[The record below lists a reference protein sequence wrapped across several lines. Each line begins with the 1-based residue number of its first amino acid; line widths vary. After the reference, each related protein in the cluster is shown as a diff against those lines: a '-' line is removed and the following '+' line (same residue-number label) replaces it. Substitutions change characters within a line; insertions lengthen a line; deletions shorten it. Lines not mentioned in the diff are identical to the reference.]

1 MWQIQCIGLA
11 KKFVQMLQENQNELF
26 DQANIWVSA
35 FDKDSWNQIMVWEA
49 QERGDICIII
59 TDLCCSAEANT
70 TL

>member
-35 FDKDSWNQIMVWEA
+35 FGKDS
-49 QERGDICIII
+49 
-59 TDLCCSAEANT
+59 
-70 TL
+70 